1 MAFRTLQDQFRD
13 PGDEYT
19 PIPFWFWN
27 DALTAEEIVRQIG
40 DFAEKGVMGFV
51 IHPRMGLPK
60 SIPYLSEP
68 YMDLVEIAV
77 KEADARG
84 MQVILYDE
92 AMYPSGSAQGKVVEG
107 NPEYASR
114 GLKMAEFGCSGPI
127 RLDGGYGRPGE
138 DGGSAVLGPG
148 DRLVSA
154 QAVRLQSDRRMYPG
168 TRPVLLQPI
177 DGYVTFVPPDEE
189 DWSIM
194 LFIETRSRGTIRG
207 VHFGEDDGEPDAP
220 PAADLL
226 NPLATAKFIRLT
238 HERYYE
244 RVGAYFG
251 RTIRAMFTDEPDM
264 LGRRHIKG
272 LHVWTEHFLG
282 DLIRSGCEET
292 DLALLWLETADSP
305 ADAERVRSRYR
316 KAVHDRLSA
325 SYYRPLSEWCARH
338 GIAFTG
344 HPAASDGIGL
354 QEHFHI
360 PGQDVVWRWVG
371 PEGGTA
377 IEGRH
382 STAGKCSSD
391 AARHRGRRR
400 NLNEFLGVCSPG
412 GGWALSGSDMKWY
425 IDWLAVRGVNLF
437 CPHAFYY
444 SIAGDRRNERPPD
457 VGPNNIWWPHYR
469 LFADYMKRMSWLMT
483 DSVNVTPIA
492 VLCREDWM
500 PWRITKPLY
509 QNQLEFNYLEE
520 SLLTGTAQ
528 VKDGEMIIQ
537 AQRYRV
543 VLVEDE
549 GRFGAETGA
558 VLARFM
564 QQGGRVV
571 RLAAEGDDGAWLGA
585 TAIREPDEVVAELD
599 RLTGRDVTL
608 SPACPHIRVSHLIKE
623 GSHFYLF
630 VHEGEEPYSG
640 TVRVKAAGRAE
651 RWEAWEG
658 GSVFPVKYAPGE
670 EGGMN
675 VALTI
680 NRREA
685 VILRIDPSAA
695 PEYTFSAKFGDGE
708 GTFVSLSSD
717 WLAAVHEEE
726 QPHSIRLGSW
736 TEWEGMERFSG
747 TVTYTRFFT
756 ADGTSPIRNARL
768 DLGEVHELAEVWVNG
783 QFAGVKMWKPY
794 TFDIAA
800 WLKQGDNEIRIRV
813 TNSLANRYDGA
824 GLPSGLIGPVTIGL
838 A

>member
-1 MAFRTLQDQFRD
+1 MDTRTLHEQFRD
-13 PGDEYT
+13 PGDDYT

-27 DALTAEEIVRQIG
+27 DELSAEEIVRQIG

-51 IHPRMGLPK
+51 IHPRMGMPE
-60 SIPYLSEP
+60 SIPYLSDV
-68 YMDLVEIAV
+68 YMDLVETAV
-77 KEADARG
+77 KEAASRG

-114 GLKMAEFGCSGPI
+114 GLKMAEFGCGEPI
-127 RLDGGYGRPGE
+127 RLDGGSGRSGE
-138 DGGSAVLGPG
+138 TGGSAVLGPG

-154 QAVRLQSDRRMYPG
+154 QAVRLQDDRRLYPE
-168 TRPVLLQPI
+168 TRPVLLQPA
-177 DGYVTFVPPDEE
+177 DGLITFVPSDEE
-189 DWSIM
+189 GWSIV
-194 LFIETRSRGTIRG
+194 LFIETGSRGTIRG
-207 VHFGEDDGEPDAP
+207 VHFGEDDGEPNAP

-272 LHVWTEHFLG
+272 LHVWTEGFL
-282 DLIRSGCEET
+282 DDFIRSGCAES
-292 DLALLWLETADSP
+292 DLALLWLQTADSP

-316 KAVHDRLSA
+316 KAVHARLTA
-325 SYYRPLSEWCARH
+325 SYYRPLSEWCAWH

-377 IEGRH
+377 LEGRH

-412 GGWALSGSDMKWY
+412 GGWTLSGSDMKWY

-444 SIAGDRRNERPPD
+444 SIEGARRNERPPD

-469 LFADYMKRMSWLMT
+469 QFADYMKRMSWLMT
-483 DSVNVTPIA
+483 DSMNVTQIA
-492 VLCREDWM
+492 VVCPEDWL
-500 PWRITKPLY
+500 PWRIAKPLY

-520 SLLTGTAQ
+520 SLLAGAAQ
-528 VKDGEMIIQ
+528 VKDGEILIQ
-537 AQRYRV
+537 AQSYRV

-549 GRFGAETGA
+549 GRIGTETRA
-558 VLARFM
+558 VLDRFM

-571 RLAAEGDDGAWLGA
+571 RLAAEGDGGEWPGT
-585 TAIREPDEVVAELD
+585 TAIREPDEIVAELD
-599 RLTGRDVTL
+599 RLIERDAAL
-608 SPACPHIRVSHLIKE
+608 LPASPDIRVSHLIKD
-623 GSHFYLF
+623 GSHFYVL

-640 TVRVKAAGRAE
+640 SVKVKAVGRAE

-658 GSVFPVKYAPGE
+658 GSVYPAMYYSDE
-670 EGGMN
+670 EGFMSFP
-675 VALTI
+675 LTI
-680 NRREA
+680 DRRQS
-685 VILRIDPSAA
+685 ILLRIDPSAE
-695 PEYTFSAKFGDGE
+695 PEYNVAARFEQKKE
-708 GTFVSLSSD
+708 TFVSLTGG
-717 WLAAVHEEE
+717 WLATKQENNRPRSV
-726 QPHSIRLGSW
+726 QLGSW
-736 TEWEGMERFSG
+736 TEWDGMERFSG
-747 TVTYTRFFT
+747 TVTYTCFFK
-756 ADGTSPIRNARL
+756 ADGASPILNAKL

-783 QFAGVKMWKPY
+783 QYAGVAMWKPY

-800 WLKQGDNEIRIRV
+800 LLKQGDNEIRIRV

-824 GLPSGLIGPVTIGL
+824 NLPSGLIGPVTIGL
-838 A
+838 V